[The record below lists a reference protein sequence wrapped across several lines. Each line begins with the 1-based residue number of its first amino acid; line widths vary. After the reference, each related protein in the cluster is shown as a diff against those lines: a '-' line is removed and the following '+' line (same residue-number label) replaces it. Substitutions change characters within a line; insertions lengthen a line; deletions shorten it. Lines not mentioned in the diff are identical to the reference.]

1 MNTDNENGRVVRRC
15 YESYPRQDRAAIEAV
30 LADDF
35 HFTSPR
41 DNRLDRRTYFER
53 CWPNGANMAAIDIHR
68 LLTDVDRAYVT
79 YEVRMRDGRRF
90 RNTELLTVRD
100 GKITDVEVYFGWSIP
115 HPAATGSF
123 VDD

>member
-1 MNTDNENGRVVRRC
+1 MNTDNDIARVVRHC